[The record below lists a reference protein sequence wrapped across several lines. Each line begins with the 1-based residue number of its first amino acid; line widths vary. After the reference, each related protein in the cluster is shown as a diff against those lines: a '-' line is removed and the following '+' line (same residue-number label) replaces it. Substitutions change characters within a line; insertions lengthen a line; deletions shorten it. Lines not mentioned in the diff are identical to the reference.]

1 MIADKATKTFQH
13 SRLFFTFFKFFKLF
27 SGFQPGIVGQTVSP
41 TPVLP
46 PGAFASTPP
55 EGVPGQPGFGGLEG
69 EDSLQGASLPDDEFL
84 VSFLKDNFIY
94 SDYLKGFFGFDA
106 LVSVTRFD
114 QNLILRLF
122 YS

>member
-1 MIADKATKTFQH
+1 MQQCQVNFHTKQQKLSNIQSF
-13 SRLFFTFFKFFKLF
+13 FFTFFKYFKLF
-27 SGFQPGIVGQTVSP
+27 AGFQPGIVGQTVSP

-94 SDYLKGFFGFDA
+94 SYSDIRFF
-106 LVSVTRFD
+106 
-114 QNLILRLF
+114 RLCCIGK
-122 YS
+122 YNEI

>member
-1 MIADKATKTFQH
+1 VLEIFYNLNDCRQSSKNFPTFKTF
-13 SRLFFTFFKFFKLF
+13 FFKDFFKYFKLF
-27 SGFQPGIVGQTVSP
+27 AGFQPGIVGQTVSP

-84 VSFLKDNFIY
+84 VSF
-94 SDYLKGFFGFDA
+94 
-106 LVSVTRFD
+106 
-114 QNLILRLF
+114 
-122 YS
+122 